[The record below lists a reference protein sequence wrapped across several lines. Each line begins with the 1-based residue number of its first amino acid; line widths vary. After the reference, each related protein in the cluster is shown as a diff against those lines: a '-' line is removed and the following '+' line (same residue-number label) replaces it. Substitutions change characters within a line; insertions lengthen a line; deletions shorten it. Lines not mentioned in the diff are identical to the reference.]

1 MPTMPD
7 AGARPNTLP
16 PPSALQMLPGELLV
30 LFLVRLDAAASV
42 VAVPP
47 ARLLEGLR
55 AAIDLLGFHGL
66 QREEERLD
74 ELLPWAGSV

>member
-1 MPTMPD
+1 MPD
-7 AGARPNTLP
+7 VGARPITP
-16 PPSALQMLPGELLV
+16 PPPPALRMLPGELLV
-30 LFLVRLDAAASV
+30 LFLVRLDVAASA

-55 AAIDLLGFHGL
+55 AATDLLGFHGL